1 MNAIPK
7 KIHLIYKTHHIP
19 KEYENFL
26 ESIQLHHPEWEI
38 TVYDD
43 AEARAIVLN
52 HMPDLLEIYDQY
64 SLNVQRTDLFRI
76 IVVYLFGGFYLD
88 LDMLCFKSLNPL
100 CQHKLVLGEEKKLTP
115 EECLKLGLTHPV
127 RIANY
132 MFGSIPRHA
141 FWLELIH
148 GIREYSRIEIRNE
161 DDVLNSTG
169 PGLLTNVYHD
179 LKETYQDITL
189 IPNHHKLCM
198 RSCSAN
204 SCHFGDYAAHFH
216 LGKWRW
222 ESGPAPAS
230 TLKAN
235 Q

>member
-1 MNAIPK
+1 
-7 KIHLIYKTHHIP
+7 
-19 KEYENFL
+19 
-26 ESIQLHHPEWEI
+26 
-38 TVYDD
+38 
-43 AEARAIVLN
+43 
-52 HMPDLLEIYDQY
+52 
-64 SLNVQRTDLFRI
+64 
-76 IVVYLFGGFYLD
+76 
-88 LDMLCFKSLNPL
+88 
-100 CQHKLVLGEEKKLTP
+100 
-115 EECLKLGLTHPV
+115 
-127 RIANY
+127 

-148 GIREYSRIEIRNE
+148 GIREYSKTEIRNE

-179 LKETYQDITL
+179 RKEAYHDITL

-222 ESGPAPAS
+222 ESSPAPAS